1 MRLLYSIRKKSYSIS
16 KGKQVRVYFS
26 PSKRHH
32 LNKFRCITNKVRLQV
47 SRTINKNSQLKSH
60 LISIKNQMKEI
71 SNSTLTKL
79 IEDSEISKCQSI
91 LLHEIF
97 AAAKFKNPKS
107 RHYSDNWMILC
118 LLFQIRFIYIYVFLL
133 YCLYY
138 IYVCV

>member
-1 MRLLYSIRKKSYSIS
+1 
-16 KGKQVRVYFS
+16 
-26 PSKRHH
+26 
-32 LNKFRCITNKVRLQV
+32 
-47 SRTINKNSQLKSH
+47 
-60 LISIKNQMKEI
+60 MKEI

-79 IEDSEISKCQSI
+79 IEDSGISKCQSI

-97 AAAKFKNPKS
+97 DAAKFKNPKS

-138 IYVCV
+138 I